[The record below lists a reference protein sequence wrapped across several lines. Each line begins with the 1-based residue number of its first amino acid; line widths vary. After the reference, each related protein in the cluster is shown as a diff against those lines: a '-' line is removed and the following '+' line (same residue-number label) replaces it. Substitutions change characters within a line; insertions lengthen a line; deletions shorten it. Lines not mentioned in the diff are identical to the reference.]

1 MVYHDIN
8 PSEDDY
14 RNIFQEM
21 ANNNAI
27 DIQNNIFKQ
36 DSFSKAFRYIM
47 TS

>member
-1 MVYHDIN
+1 MMYHDIN

-14 RNIFQEM
+14 RDTFQEM

-27 DIQNNIFKQ
+27 DIQNNISKQ
-36 DSFSKAFRYIM
+36 HSFSKAFRHLM